1 MSTPGPEPESKSV
14 RVLIVSDNPVSRIGF
29 ASLLEAVPHVVVAGG
44 APVDRA
50 PAAVRDHG
58 PHVVLLDASPPHPG
72 TVGRLA
78 RAGPGVR
85 IVVATATQDPHVL
98 VRVLAAGAHG
108 CLTYG
113 HFEPAEL
120 ADVLVAAGR
129 GQSSLSPPVV
139 TALVRWLHDG
149 TRRPQVRPD
158 PGLTA
163 REAEILDLIAA
174 GLTNRQIARRLVIAE
189 KTVKNHAHQ
198 IYKRL
203 GAAGREH
210 AIARWRELR
219 PASAGGGTDVP

>member
-29 ASLLEAVPHVVVAGG
+29 VSLLEAVPHVVVAGG

-50 PAAVRDHG
+50 PAAVRDRA

-72 TVGRLA
+72 TVG
-78 RAGPGVR
+78 
-85 IVVATATQDPHVL
+85 
-98 VRVLAAGAHG
+98 
-108 CLTYG
+108 
-113 HFEPAEL
+113 
-120 ADVLVAAGR
+120 
-129 GQSSLSPPVV
+129 
-139 TALVRWLHDG
+139 
-149 TRRPQVRPD
+149 
-158 PGLTA
+158 

-203 GAAGREH
+203 GATGREH